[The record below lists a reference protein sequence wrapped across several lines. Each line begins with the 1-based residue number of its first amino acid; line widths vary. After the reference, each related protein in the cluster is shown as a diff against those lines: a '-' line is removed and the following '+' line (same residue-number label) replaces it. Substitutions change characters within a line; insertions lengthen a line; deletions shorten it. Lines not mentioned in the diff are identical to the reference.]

1 MSSRFKALFE
11 EANQEKPIVEKPAKK
26 KVQKSLTKA
35 ISEVKPARTKGKRSN
50 PNYTGAFA
58 YIPSKL
64 HEDIKIKLLRK
75 KELDFSDLVEQLLT
89 NWLKEQ
95 K

>member
-11 EANQEKPIVEKPAKK
+11 EAKQETPTNEKSKK
-26 KVQKSLTKA
+26 KTVQKPSLKA
-35 ISEVKPARTKGKRSN
+35 ASEVKPSRPKGKRSN
-50 PNYTGAFA
+50 PNYMGAFA
-58 YIPSKL
+58 YIPINL
-64 HEDIKIKLLRK
+64 HEEVKIALLRG
-75 KELDFSDLVEQLLT
+75 KELDFSELVEKLLT